1 MKKLIVS
8 LLTLALYVFGSF
20 SAFAKDENI
29 KIIVNKYLHDLA
41 SSQIEESIPKGQY
54 SLTINVDLSHAKL
67 EDLSGDTFKMP
78 LGNSTV
84 TGREIGLTM
93 DANMTRFLEAI
104 KKIEVNLGLP
114 QNVPTE
120 VRTLLTKQLSTAL
133 YIDSTRGDSL
143 VISDLASTQF
153 AWDKEQK
160 VSSSVT
166 FGVSNIMKKF
176 NSIEATGMILALGLI
191 LAAATLFM
199 GMQFFGKKMGQ
210 NATQLVKAVETMS
223 ENSGKAPA
231 LAAVA
236 APSASETAKPQDYG
250 MPMFHGGRGSGGQNE
265 FFKNVDK
272 DTLLMFVYDC
282 MVSSQFVT
290 VPLFLT
296 SQVLDAEKAQYVE
309 ANLPKNFYEE
319 NLTKNILLNEAEVE
333 GLFKKN
339 YINYKKCAKG
349 SLAQVMMKM
358 NEVELNKF
366 FSTVKGRELIVAINN
381 LLPMQRERFI
391 ASLTVDKKF
400 ELAQLSQEKINE
412 NEVDMTEKKLVG
424 VANNI
429 LVENSLKIGM
439 VNFKY
444 LEDIF
449 LTAGNF
455 TEDEV
460 FFKKSQALKAP
471 YTSVLSL
478 LSQPDAFWADMNLN
492 TVAYAYFGYSEEV
505 RNAIIAKFAGKQ
517 QEWLKHFIKQA
528 EAAKFGFKA
537 NEVVTAHKV
546 LKDKLPTP
554 QKVAEVTPIRKAA

>member
-1 MKKLIVS
+1 MKKFI
-8 LLTLALYVFGSF
+8 LTLFTLSIFLS
-20 SAFAKDENI
+20 SAYAKDENI

-67 EDLSGDTFKMP
+67 EDLSGDTFKLPM
-78 LGNSTV
+78 GNSSV

-93 DANMTRFLEAI
+93 DANMTRFLEAV

-120 VRTLLTKQLSTAL
+120 VRTLLTKQLSTSL

-143 VISDLASTQF
+143 VISDLSSNMQY

-160 VSSSVT
+160 VSSSVN
-166 FGVSNIMKKF
+166 FGVSSFMKKI
-176 NSIEATGMILALGLI
+176 NSIEATGMIVAIGLI
-191 LAAATLFM
+191 LAALTLFG
-199 GMQFFGKKMGQ
+199 GMQFFGRKMGQ
-210 NATQLVKAVETMS
+210 NAAQLVKAVENFS
-223 ENSGKAPA
+223 ENSNKAPA
-231 LAAVA
+231 LAAV
-236 APSASETAKPQDYG
+236 PTQSATDNAKSSDFG
-250 MPMFHGGRGSGGQNE
+250 MQMFNGGRGGNGQNE

-282 MVSSQFVT
+282 MVSDQFVT

-296 SQVLDAEKAQYVE
+296 SQVLDAEKARFVE
-309 ANLPKNFYEE
+309 ANLPKNFYED
-319 NLTKNILLNEAEVE
+319 NLTKNILLNEMEVE
-333 GLFKKN
+333 SLLKKN

-349 SLAQVMMKM
+349 HLAQVMMKM
-358 NEVELNKF
+358 NQVELEKF
-366 FSTVKGRELIVAINN
+366 FSSVKGRELIVAINN
-381 LLPMQRERFI
+381 LLPMQRERYI
-391 ASLTVDKKF
+391 SSLSIDKKF
-400 ELAQLSQEKINE
+400 EMAQLSQEKINE
-412 NEVDMTEKKLVG
+412 NEVDMVEKKLVET
-424 VANNI
+424 ANKI
-429 LVENSLKIGM
+429 LVENSLKIGT

-449 LTAGNF
+449 LTAGTF
-455 TEDEV
+455 EEDEV

-478 LSQPDAFWADMNLN
+478 LSQPEAFWADMNLN
-492 TVAYAYFGYSEEV
+492 TVAYAYFGYSETV
-505 RNAIIAKFAGKQ
+505 KTAIVAKFAGKQ

-537 NEVVTAHKV
+537 NEVVGSHKV
-546 LKDKLPTP
+546 LKEKLPQP
-554 QKVAEVTPIRKAA
+554 AKVAEVTPIRKAA